1 MDSSANE
8 STTPGPD
15 PIMSNICLSCRNLS
29 DKHSLPPVSGCACC
43 DIIERARGLLENCLS
58 SHSECEMLI
67 SPPLPSRVLDV
78 GEAGDAS
85 DPFLYVPNDPSQD
98 QGSYVALSYCW
109 GEETGSFV
117 MTTNSNIHKRRA
129 GIPLSSLPTTLRE
142 AVYITRRLN
151 IRYLWI
157 DALCIIQGCEDD
169 WASNAAKM
177 DEIYGNAV
185 ITIAAA
191 SAKSCTEGVLKPRLF
206 KNWNVASGLD
216 VDYEPINHR
225 AWTLQERLLARRFL
239 SFGTDYMTWQ
249 CQTQTIIHSEDRYY
263 RPLTSDLRFYHMTQ
277 GLKNPSARWETIIL
291 DYTARYI
298 THENDKLPALSGIA
312 KMIQSRTGDQ
322 YLSGLWRNN
331 ILRQLCWRTGPFF
344 LKYIDFEKP
353 KDYRAPSWSWASID
367 GNISFPSDIA
377 KFKAAFVDCTV
388 QPLFANDPFGQV
400 KSGTLVLEGRLK
412 QFEVRWEI
420 GRIPALFEPEE
431 RSCVGYIFLD
441 TLLFWNAPEEIRA
454 EWREMKPW
462 CLQMTAGISLLLLH
476 VKEHGSDS
484 FQRVGIAHGE
494 REDWFQGTPRRI
506 VSII

>member
-1 MDSSANE
+1 
-8 STTPGPD
+8 
-15 PIMSNICLSCRNLS
+15 
-29 DKHSLPPVSGCACC
+29 
-43 DIIERARGLLENCLS
+43 
-58 SHSECEMLI
+58 MLI

-98 QGSYVALSYCW
+98 QGSYVALSYSWC
-109 GEETGSFV
+109 EETGSFV

-169 WASNAAKM
+169 WTSNSAKM

-277 GLKNPSARWETIIL
+277 GLKNPSAYWERIIR
-291 DYTARYI
+291 DYTARSV

-322 YLSGLWRNN
+322 YLSGLWRND
-331 ILRQLCWRTGPFF
+331 ILQQLCWRTNYTN
-344 LKYIDFEKP
+344 LKFIDFQKP

-367 GNISFPSDIA
+367 GNISFSSDIRL
-377 KFKAAFVDCTV
+377 FDAAFVDCTV
-388 QPLFANDPFGQV
+388 QPLFANDPLGQV

-412 QFEVRWEI
+412 QAEVR
-420 GRIPALFEPEE
+420 RKFSHSLFPHL
-431 RSCVGYIFLD
+431 VGLD
-441 TLLFWNAPEEIRA
+441 GSFVGDVWLDNEHRRPRDYSST
-454 EWREMKPW
+454 EWRGMKPW
-462 CLQMTAGISLLLLH
+462 CLQITFEAALVLLP
-476 VKEHGSDS
+476 VREHGSDK
-484 FQRVGIAHGE
+484 FRRVGILF
-494 REDWFQGTPRRI
+494 EDVEGWFEGTPRRT